1 MDPVLSLLKDVL
13 PHLVDTPDE
22 LSIVVDD
29 NLGDYR
35 MYLVR
40 TKPGEE
46 GQVIGKAGAIRTN
59 LQALMRSAAMR
70 HNTGKVQLEVV
81 TN

>member
-13 PHLVDTPDE
+13 PHLV
-22 LSIVVDD
+22 VVDD